1 MKRDTLIKVA
11 LIGGPA
17 TLPPVPFH
25 AGGGDKPIVRSGAN
39 IAIEKSKKMQYLIQR
54 MKGSPTRLEKSQ
66 RFNNIKSILKNP
78 SSKIKL

>member
-1 MKRDTLIKVA
+1 MKKDTLIKIA
-11 LIGGPA
+11 LTGGPA

-54 MKGSPTRLEKSQ
+54 MKGSKSRLEFSQ
-66 RFNNIKSILKNP
+66 RFNNLKGKLGNP
-78 SSKIKL
+78 PSKIKY